1 MTGQLA
7 FGHQGLPVIWEHKA
21 HRSCQGLLH
30 IRLAGQEMTKPDGI
44 DGVRSAVGLNE
55 ALAPVHNS
63 EWLAG
68 LALPGIS
75 RKMPHGMA
83 KEGLKLS
90 PWWAD
95 RREAFPLAENGDIG
109 RQASLDQC
117 SGHRCPR
124 WPRREGG

>member
-7 FGHQGLPVIWEHKA
+7 FGHQGLPVIWEHKT
-21 HRSCQGLLH
+21 HRSFQGLLH
-30 IRLAGQEMTKPDGI
+30 TLLASQDMTNPDGI

-55 ALAPVHNS
+55 ALASVQNS

-68 LALPGIS
+68 LALHGIS

-83 KEGLKLS
+83 KEGLKLCL
-90 PWWAD
+90 WWAD
-95 RREAFPLAENGDIG
+95 RRKAFPPTESGDIA